1 MIQEEKIK
9 PIEDFMRKY
18 NVQIT
23 EYLQRI
29 ITVEAESE
37 EDAIAMVESEYD
49 LAHIVLDYSDFT
61 GKDIEI
67 YDCK

>member
-1 MIQEEKIK
+1 MN
-9 PIEDFMRKY
+9 KY

-29 ITVEAESE
+29 IAVEAESE

-67 YDCK
+67 CNLINRTRK

>member
-1 MIQEEKIK
+1 MVQEEKIK
-9 PIEDFMRKY
+9 PIEDFYMKKY
-18 NVQIT
+18 KVQIT

-67 YDCK
+67 YE

>member
-1 MIQEEKIK
+1 MK
-9 PIEDFMRKY
+9 KY
-18 NVQIT
+18 NIQIT

-67 YDCK
+67 YECK

>member
-1 MIQEEKIK
+1 MK
-9 PIEDFMRKY
+9 KY

-37 EDAIAMVESEYD
+37 EDAIAIVESEYD

>member
-1 MIQEEKIK
+1 MK
-9 PIEDFMRKY
+9 KY

-29 ITVEAESE
+29 ITVEAESK

-61 GKDIEI
+61 GKDIDAC
-67 YDCK
+67 DCK

>member
-1 MIQEEKIK
+1 
-9 PIEDFMRKY
+9 MRKY

>member
-1 MIQEEKIK
+1 MK
-9 PIEDFMRKY
+9 KY

-37 EDAIAMVESEYD
+37 EDAIAKVESEHD

-67 YDCK
+67 YE

>member
-1 MIQEEKIK
+1 MK
-9 PIEDFMRKY
+9 KY

-29 ITVEAESE
+29 ITVEAESK
-37 EDAIAMVESEYD
+37 EDAIAIVESEYD

-67 YDCK
+67 YE

>member
-1 MIQEEKIK
+1 MK
-9 PIEDFMRKY
+9 KY

-29 ITVEAESE
+29 VTVEAESE
-37 EDAIAMVESEYD
+37 EDAIAIVESEYD

-67 YDCK
+67 CDK

>member
-1 MIQEEKIK
+1 
-9 PIEDFMRKY
+9 MRKY

-37 EDAIAMVESEYD
+37 EDAIAIVESEYD
-49 LAHIVLDYSDFT
+49 LAHIVLDYSDFA
-61 GKDIEI
+61 GKDIKI
-67 YDCK
+67 YECK

>member
-1 MIQEEKIK
+1 
-9 PIEDFMRKY
+9 MRKY

-67 YDCK
+67 YECK

>member
-1 MIQEEKIK
+1 
-9 PIEDFMRKY
+9 MRKY

-49 LAHIVLDYSDFT
+49 LAHIVLDYSDFA

-67 YDCK
+67 YE

>member
-1 MIQEEKIK
+1 MK
-9 PIEDFMRKY
+9 KY
-18 NVQIT
+18 NVQII

-29 ITVEAESE
+29 ITLDAESE
-37 EDAIAMVESEYD
+37 EDAIAIVESEYD

-67 YDCK
+67 YDSK

>member
-1 MIQEEKIK
+1 MK
-9 PIEDFMRKY
+9 KY

-49 LAHIVLDYSDFT
+49 LVHIVLDYSDFT

-67 YDCK
+67 YPDFTTTSYKNKL

>member
-1 MIQEEKIK
+1 MN
-9 PIEDFMRKY
+9 KY

-37 EDAIAMVESEYD
+37 EDAIAIVESEYD
-49 LAHIVLDYSDFT
+49 LGHIVLDYSDFKE
-61 GKDIEI
+61 KDIELCNLI
-67 YDCK
+67 NRTRK

>member
-1 MIQEEKIK
+1 
-9 PIEDFMRKY
+9 MRKY

-23 EYLQRI
+23 ESLQRI

>member
-1 MIQEEKIK
+1 MK
-9 PIEDFMRKY
+9 KY
-18 NVQIT
+18 NIQIT

-29 ITVEAESE
+29 ITVEAESK
-37 EDAIAMVESEYD
+37 EDAIAMVEREYD

>member
-1 MIQEEKIK
+1 MGLGEQNKTNRGYMK
-9 PIEDFMRKY
+9 KY

-67 YDCK
+67 YE